1 MSVID
6 QLKSSSLQK
15 ADGANASADCLNG
28 KAVILIYFSAHW
40 CPPCRA
46 FTPML
51 KDFYEVRRPLQ
62 SIAMTTKTNKASI
75 YISGGRRGRRWN
87 YLCVQ
92 WQVTTRHGQLYEGK
106 CMIVLF
112 ESQWIIN
119 VVPTKKESHGD
130 WLAMPHG
137 SEVGQELKKKF
148 GVTGIPCLVVLK
160 GADGTLITKEGRNAV
175 QAKGPAAVK
184 EWK

>member
-1 MSVID
+1 MA
-6 QLKSSSLQK
+6 SS
-15 ADGANASADCLNG
+15 G
-28 KAVILIYFSAHW
+28 V
-40 CPPCRA
+40 
-46 FTPML
+46 
-51 KDFYEVRRPLQ
+51 E
-62 SIAMTTKTNKASI
+62 
-75 YISGGRRGRRWN
+75 
-87 YLCVQ
+87 
-92 WQVTTRHGQLYEGK
+92 
-106 CMIVLF
+106 
-112 ESQWIIN
+112 IIF
-119 VVPTKKESHGD
+119 VSSDRSPEDMVDYMKESHGD

>member
-15 ADGANASADCLNG
+15 ADGTNAPTDCLNG
-28 KAVILIYFSAHW
+28 KAVVLIYFSAHW

-51 KDFYEVRRPLQ
+51 KDFYEVRRQ
-62 SIAMTTKTNKASI
+62 AIAMTIKSVSI
-75 YISGGRRGRRWN
+75 YISGGRRGRRGN

-92 WQVTTRHGQLYEGK
+92 RQVTTRHGQLYEGK
-106 CMIVLF
+106 YFQTIF

-119 VVPTKKESHGD
+119 VVTIKESHGN

-148 GVTGIPCLVVLK
+148 GVSGIPCLVVLK

>member
-51 KDFYEVRRPLQ
+51 KDFYEVRRLLQ
-62 SIAMTTKTNKASI
+62 AIAMTTKTNKASI

-106 CMIVLF
+106 CTYDSTF
-112 ESQWIIN
+112 WITMN
-119 VVPTKKESHGD
+119 NQRC
-130 WLAMPHG
+130 PHEKG
-137 SEVGQELKKKF
+137 ITWRLVGNAPWIW
-148 GVTGIPCLVVLK
+148 GWTGAEEKVR
-160 GADGTLITKEGRNAV
+160 RNWHSLPGCV
-175 QAKGPAAVK
+175 
-184 EWK
+184 ERSWWDSDY